1 MRAYEF
7 AFCGE
12 EHVLAVGL
20 NAVESGELRRWQECG
35 HVACFFLRR
44 APGWYGGALI
54 AGRAFVDG

>member
-44 APGWYGGALI
+44 APGWYGG
-54 AGRAFVDG
+54 R